1 MENLSLK
8 ERLIKEFKDSYE
20 NSYQV
25 FNKFVEDKLIENNGA
40 YIMDKFGYY
49 QYCNKVNE
57 NNSMKLYL
65 KRTKRF
71 IKTITSLP
79 TEYPPYISCAK
90 KVYERIEHEHIDYTG
105 EKPTPSVRLK
115 YCIKRFCKEHEYC
128 VVYLYDY
135 EKLYFQVKID

>member
-1 MENLSLK
+1 MSDLK
-8 ERLIKEFKDSYE
+8 ERLIKKFNDSYE

-57 NNSMKLYL
+57 NNSVKLYL

-79 TEYPPYISCAK
+79 TEYPPCISRAN
-90 KVYERIEHEHIDYTG
+90 KVYKRIEHEYIDYTG
-105 EKPTPSVRLK
+105 EKPMPSARLK
-115 YCIKRFCKEHEYC
+115 YCIKKFCKEHEDC

>member
-1 MENLSLK
+1 MSDLK

-20 NSYQV
+20 NSYQA
-25 FNKFVEDKLIENNGA
+25 FNEFVEDKLIENHGV
-40 YIMDKFGYY
+40 YIMDKIEYY
-49 QYCNKVNE
+49 YYCNEVNE
-57 NNSMKLYL
+57 NNSAKLYL

-105 EKPTPSVRLK
+105 KPAPSSCLK
-115 YCIKRFCKEHEYC
+115 YCIKRFCKEHEGC

-135 EKLYFQVKID
+135 EKLYFQVKMD